1 MKCRFT
7 LRWAAILLC
16 VSCALSRPSLHA
28 ASSDPLPQLVRLLS
42 ESRDSQLQLDILRG
56 LSAAVRGQ
64 RSVPMPKG
72 WDAVET
78 KLGRSANA
86 DVRTLVESLSL
97 TFGSKQALASLK
109 NTLMNNS
116 AEIGARRAA
125 LDSLLGARD
134 GSLPSLLQQLL
145 GNPEL
150 RGQAI
155 RALPSYDDPKTP
167 DAILAVY
174 ASLNDAEKRDAL
186 NAMASRAAYA
196 KSLMAAIGDGHVA
209 KNALTADLIRQL
221 RNLKNDDINAA
232 LTKVYGTVRET
243 SADKRAEIDRYRRIY
258 GAGGSQP
265 GDASRGRMV
274 FNKVCAQC
282 HTLFDTGGKVGPD
295 ITGANR
301 GDLNY
306 LLETILDPNAVIPNE
321 YRASTLETKDGRSIT
336 GIVKQQ
342 DDKSVTIATQ
352 TETLVLPRNEID
364 SMQQSELSMMPE
376 GLLAPLQDQEVR
388 DLIYY
393 LGRTGQVPLPAGS
406 EGK

>member
-1 MKCRFT
+1 MNSLFSIP
-7 LRWAAILLC
+7 LSLL
-16 VSCALSRPSLHA
+16 VFCAFLRPSLHA
-28 ASSDPLPQLVRLLS
+28 ATTDPLPQLVRILS
-42 ESRDSQLQLDILRG
+42 ESRDAQLQLDILRG
-56 LSAAVRGQ
+56 LSAALRGQ

-72 WDAVET
+72 WDDVET
-78 KLGRSANA
+78 KLGQSASP
-86 DVRTLVESLSL
+86 DIRTLVESLSL
-97 TFGSKQALASLK
+97 TFGSEKALASLK
-109 NTLMNNS
+109 KTLMDDA
-116 AEIGARRAA
+116 AEIGGRRAA
-125 LDSLLGARD
+125 LDSLLGIRD
-134 GSLPSLLQQLL
+134 ASLPSLLQPLL
-145 GNPEL
+145 RNADL

-155 RALPSYDDPKTP
+155 RALASYDDPKTP
-167 DAILAVY
+167 DAVLSVY
-174 ASLNDAEKRDAL
+174 ASLNDAEQL
-186 NAMASRAAYA
+186 NALASRGVYA
-196 KSLMAAIGDGHVA
+196 KSLMAAIGDGRVA

-221 RNLKNDDINAA
+221 RNLKSDDINAA

-243 SADKRAEIDRYRRIY
+243 TADKRAEIDKYRRIY

-265 GDASRGRMV
+265 GDAPRGRVV

-306 LLETILDPNAVIPNE
+306 LLETILDPNAVIPND
-321 YRASTLETKDGRSIT
+321 YRASTIETKDGRSIT

-376 GLLAPLQDQEVR
+376 GLLAPLTDQEVR

-406 EGK
+406 TEK